1 MPEVSRTW
9 ENILQNKNTSERAPL
24 YVLPSD
30 EGDMQGDIAK
40 DLAVE
45 AFGGGVVSALKNV
58 GELLSS
64 TKRNTTTD
72 KRKFYKA
79 WKEKNNVDKHTQG

>member
-1 MPEVSRTW
+1 M
-9 ENILQNKNTSERAPL
+9 
-24 YVLPSD
+24 LPSD
-30 EGDMQGDIAK
+30 EGDMQDEIAK

-45 AFGGGVVSALKNV
+45 VFGGGVVSAIKHV

-72 KRKFYKA
+72 KHKFYKA
-79 WKEKNNVDKHTQG
+79 WKEKNNVDRHTQG